1 MGPSLKK
8 SIGAFFWK
16 VFKGK
21 LAECGWAFAVGENS
35 SDIIVAFPPYPFLGG
50 GLFGSNAGGSR
61 NEEKFILFRRPPPT
75 QKEKEHFEF
84 FSIFSCCCPV

>member
-1 MGPSLKK
+1 MGPSPKK
-8 SIGAFFWK
+8 SNGAFFWK

-61 NEEKFILFRRPPPT
+61 NEEKFILFRRPSAT
-75 QKEKEHFEF
+75 YTEKKGAF
-84 FSIFSCCCPV
+84 